1 METET
6 GILKRWDSV
15 KKWGLVYC
23 PGNRRYFLHASKI
36 QSGTPELGR
45 IVQFEVGEPR
55 TPTELPTALNA
66 IIFGDSAALL
76 GVRNTTVRAA
86 TPVNNG
92 GQHGN

>member
-6 GILKRWDSV
+6 GILKRWDRV
-15 KKWGLVYC
+15 KKWGIIYS

-36 QSGTPELGR
+36 QSGTPKLGC
-45 IVQFEVGEPR
+45 IVQFDVGEPR

-76 GVRNTTVRAA
+76 GVRKTAVRKDAA
-86 TPVNNG
+86 TPINNG
-92 GQHGN
+92 GQR